1 MIIQVNNLSKQYL
14 EGDVILKNIN
24 LGIEKGEVVSIIGP
38 SGGGKS
44 TLLRCLIGLEEI
56 DSGDVKVPDK
66 KKMGMV
72 FQSFNLFPHK
82 TAIQNIM
89 ESLIVVDKMDKSEA
103 KKIAYDLL
111 EKVGL
116 KDRADFYPKALSG
129 GQKQRVSIGRALA
142 NNPDILLS
150 DEATSALD
158 PKTTNSILELIKN
171 IQQKFGLTVVMIT
184 HQMEVIRDICN
195 RVAVMSDGE
204 IVETGGVHH
213 IFSNPKAEITKELI
227 SYLPSTEERGVEIM
241 KTKGKYIVKL
251 KFLGTIAEEP
261 IISQALR
268 KFDIDFS
275 IIGGSI
281 DHLSTMKVG
290 HLFIELSGEIK
301 QQQEAI
307 EWFNESGVMVEVI
320 YNGI

>member
-44 TLLRCLIGLEEI
+44 TLLRCLIGLEVI

-129 GQKQRVSIGRALA
+129 GQKQRVAIARALA
-142 NNPDILLS
+142 RNPEVLLF
-150 DEATSALD
+150 DEPTSALD
-158 PKTTNSILELIKN
+158 PDMVKEVLNVIEQLRDSSN
-171 IQQKFGLTVVMIT
+171 ITMVIVSHEIDFVNQISDRIVVMENGNIK
-184 HQMEVIRDICN
+184 DIVVN
-195 RVAVMSDGE
+195 KKKRQVS
-204 IVETGGVHH
+204 
-213 IFSNPKAEITKELI
+213 
-227 SYLPSTEERGVEIM
+227 
-241 KTKGKYIVKL
+241 
-251 KFLGTIAEEP
+251 
-261 IISQALR
+261 
-268 KFDIDFS
+268 
-275 IIGGSI
+275 
-281 DHLSTMKVG
+281 
-290 HLFIELSGEIK
+290 
-301 QQQEAI
+301 
-307 EWFNESGVMVEVI
+307 
-320 YNGI
+320 

>member
-129 GQKQRVSIGRALA
+129 GQKQRVAIARALA
-142 NNPDILLS
+142 RNPEVLLF
-150 DEATSALD
+150 DEPTSALD
-158 PKTTNSILELIKN
+158 PDMVKEVLNVIEQLRDSSN
-171 IQQKFGLTVVMIT
+171 ITMVIVSHEIDFVNQISDRIVVMENGNIK
-184 HQMEVIRDICN
+184 DIVVN
-195 RVAVMSDGE
+195 
-204 IVETGGVHH
+204 
-213 IFSNPKAEITKELI
+213 KK
-227 SYLPSTEERGVEIM
+227 
-241 KTKGKYIVKL
+241 K
-251 KFLGTIAEEP
+251 
-261 IISQALR
+261 
-268 KFDIDFS
+268 
-275 IIGGSI
+275 
-281 DHLSTMKVG
+281 
-290 HLFIELSGEIK
+290 
-301 QQQEAI
+301 
-307 EWFNESGVMVEVI
+307 
-320 YNGI
+320 

>member
-129 GQKQRVSIGRALA
+129 GQKQRVAIARALA
-142 NNPDILLS
+142 RNPEVLLF
-150 DEATSALD
+150 DEPTSALD
-158 PKTTNSILELIKN
+158 PDMVKEVLNVIEQLRDSSN
-171 IQQKFGLTVVMIT
+171 ITMVIVSHEIDFVNQISDRIVVMENGNIK
-184 HQMEVIRDICN
+184 DIVVN
-195 RVAVMSDGE
+195 KKKRQVS
-204 IVETGGVHH
+204 
-213 IFSNPKAEITKELI
+213 
-227 SYLPSTEERGVEIM
+227 
-241 KTKGKYIVKL
+241 
-251 KFLGTIAEEP
+251 
-261 IISQALR
+261 
-268 KFDIDFS
+268 
-275 IIGGSI
+275 
-281 DHLSTMKVG
+281 
-290 HLFIELSGEIK
+290 
-301 QQQEAI
+301 
-307 EWFNESGVMVEVI
+307 
-320 YNGI
+320 